1 MTSDPL
7 VDFSGGDGG
16 QDAART
22 YGHPEPGQGRR
33 RAGPGALIALIY
45 DELRRVASRLMLRE
59 RAGHTLPPTAV
70 VHEAVIRL
78 LGEGVFDRAADR
90 SFLFA
95 SAARAMREV
104 LIDHAR
110 QRAAAGRGGGMRRVP
125 LDSVVDYRTCSI
137 VISVRSLS
145 KSAAGTVFR
154 NAVTQRLRGRRPFRS
169 LSHYGNG
176 TAPPR
181 ARCYQAPTECAW
193 SNTSVRADRG
203 ECVAMAPVL
212 AESGRF

>member
-1 MTSDPL
+1 
-7 VDFSGGDGG
+7 
-16 QDAART
+16 
-22 YGHPEPGQGRR
+22 
-33 RAGPGALIALIY
+33 
-45 DELRRVASRLMLRE
+45 MLRE

-78 LGEGVFDRAADR
+78 LGQGVFDQAADR
-90 SFLFA
+90 KFLFA
-95 SAARAMREV
+95 SAAWAMREV
-104 LIDHAR
+104 LIDR
-110 QRAAAGRGGGMRRVP
+110 YPRAAAARRGGGMRRVP

-145 KSAAGTVFR
+145 KSAERSVFR

-181 ARCYQAPTECAW
+181 AGCFRPQLTAHGRTRGSEPIEESPLRWRQSWPNRRVANIFQ
-193 SNTSVRADRG
+193 STST
-203 ECVAMAPVL
+203 M
-212 AESGRF
+212 